1 VSQSLLRRGNMR
13 ARMASTEIDT
23 SICTAQTLRIL
34 YVEDNPHDARLC
46 LRQLKQ
52 AGFEPMA
59 DVVGTP
65 EEFTERL
72 RSTHYDLVLA
82 DYRIPGWSGMAALEV
97 LQQEQKELPFILV
110 TGALGE
116 AAAVECI
123 KKGAADFIVKD
134 HSSRLPLVV
143 QRALEERA
151 LREEKTRAEAA
162 LRDSERR
169 FRALVENS
177 ADGSALVTADG
188 TYVYSSPAS
197 NGVLGYT
204 PKELAGR
211 NVFELIHSSELKS
224 AREMFTQLI
233 GEPGRVLAGHFRF
246 HHKNGSWRWVQ
257 VVGKNLLGDPSVGAV
272 VINYRD
278 VTESKRADDEL
289 VASEERFRKAFN
301 ASPEPM
307 TISHWPEGRYV
318 DCNESFLRIT
328 GYRREEVIGRTDTE
342 VGFWPKPEDRAR
354 CMRFLEEHARA
365 IELEVVFG
373 AKSGEKRTGLFSAE
387 VIEIRGEQC
396 VLAVMKDVTERR
408 SLEEQL
414 RLSQKMEAV
423 GQLAGGVAHD
433 FNNLLTVILGYG
445 VLLLRDLGSE
455 DPRRAPLE
463 GIREAANR
471 AAALTQ
477 QLLAFS
483 RRQVLAPR
491 LLDLNVVVA
500 DMDKMLRRLIG
511 EHIEL
516 LTVLAPELGLVRAD
530 PSQIEQVIMN
540 LVVNARDAMPTG
552 GKLTIET
559 ADMELDEDYARRHA
573 AVAPGPYVMLA
584 VSDTGHGMDEETRAR
599 VFEPFF
605 TTKAKGKG
613 TGLGL
618 AVVYGIIKQS
628 GGSIWVY
635 SELGLG
641 TTFKA
646 YLPKVEARPEAT
658 TANRKSRRGT
668 ETVLLVE
675 NAAAVRS
682 LLRGILESNGYE
694 VLETRGA
701 AEALEASQQH
711 AGPIQL
717 LLTDAV
723 MPDMSG
729 RELADRLKIPRPEVK
744 VLYLSGYTDT
754 AVVQHGLLEPGVAF
768 LQKPF
773 TPEVLSRRVREVLDT

>member
-1 VSQSLLRRGNMR
+1 
-13 ARMASTEIDT
+13 MASTAADT
-23 SICTAQTLRIL
+23 STCTAQAARIL
-34 YVEDNPHDARLC
+34 YVEDNPEDAKLC

-52 AGFEPMA
+52 AGFEPIA
-59 DVVGTP
+59 DVVSTA
-65 EEFTERL
+65 EEFRERL
-72 RSTHYDLVLA
+72 SSTHYDLVLA
-82 DYRIPGWSGMAALEV
+82 DYRIPGWSGLAALEV
-97 LQQEQKELPFILV
+97 LQQEHKELPFILV

-116 AAAVECI
+116 EAAVECI

-134 HSSRLPLVV
+134 HLSRLPQVV
-143 QRALEERA
+143 RRALEETA

-162 LRDSERR
+162 LAASERR

-197 NGVLGYT
+197 HGVLGYT
-204 PKELAGR
+204 PKELAGC
-211 NVFELIHSSELKS
+211 NLFELIHSADLKG
-224 AREMFTQLI
+224 AREMFTQLLR
-233 GEPGRVLAGHFRF
+233 EPGRVLAGHFRF
-246 HHKNGSWRWVQ
+246 QHKNGSWRWVQ
-257 VVGKNLLGDPSVGAV
+257 VVGKNMLPDPSVGAI
-272 VINYRD
+272 VINYLD

-289 VASEERFRKAFN
+289 AASEERFRKAFN

-328 GYRREEVIGRTDTE
+328 GYRREEVIDRTDIE
-342 VGFWPKPEDRAR
+342 VRFWPKPEDRAR
-354 CMRFLEEHARA
+354 CKQFLEEHGR
-365 IELEVVFG
+365 IIDLEVLFG
-373 AKSGEKRTGLFSAE
+373 AKSGEERTGLFSAE

-396 VLAVMKDVTERR
+396 VLTVMKDITERR

-423 GQLAGGVAHD
+423 GLLAGGVAHD

-445 VLLLRDLGSE
+445 ILLLKDLGLE

-463 GIREAANR
+463 GIRQAADR
-471 AAALTQ
+471 AAALTH

-491 LLDLNVVVA
+491 LLDLNGVVA

-516 LTVLAPELGLVRAD
+516 STVLAPELGRVKAD
-530 PSQIEQVIMN
+530 PGQIEQVIMN
-540 LVVNARDAMPTG
+540 LVVNARDAMPVG

-559 ADMELDEDYARRHA
+559 ADVELDEAYGRRHP
-573 AVAPGPYVMLA
+573 VGAPGPHVMLA

-605 TTKAKGKG
+605 TTKEKGKG

-618 AVVYGIIKQS
+618 AVVYGIVKQS
-628 GGSIWVY
+628 GGSIQIY
-635 SELGLG
+635 SEPGLG
-641 TTFKA
+641 TTFKV
-646 YLPKVEARPEAT
+646 YLPKAEAASEKPEGIT
-658 TANRKSRRGT
+658 GNKRSRRAT

-675 NAAAVRS
+675 DEAAVRS
-682 LLRGILESNGYE
+682 LLRDILESNGYV
-694 VLETRGA
+694 VLEASRA
-701 AEALEASQQH
+701 EEALEASEQH
-711 AGPIQL
+711 GGLIQL
-717 LLTDAV
+717 LLTDVV
-723 MPDMSG
+723 MPDIGG
-729 RELADRLKIPRPEVK
+729 RKLADRLKTSRPEAR
-744 VLYLSGYTDT
+744 VLYMSGYTDI
-754 AVVQHGLLEPGVAF
+754 AIVQHGLLEPGVAF

-773 TPEVLSRRVREVLDT
+773 TPEALSRKVREVLDA

>member
-1 VSQSLLRRGNMR
+1 
-13 ARMASTEIDT
+13 MAPTEIHT
-23 SICTAQTLRIL
+23 PISTAQTLRIL
-34 YVEDNPHDARLC
+34 YLEDNPHDARLS
-46 LRQLKQ
+46 LGQLKQ

-59 DVVGTP
+59 DVVGTA

-72 RSTHYDLVLA
+72 RSTRYDLVLA
-82 DYRIPGWSGMAALEV
+82 DYSIPGWSGMAALEV
-97 LQQEQKELPFILV
+97 LQQEQKELPFVVV

-116 AAAVECI
+116 EAAVECI
-123 KKGAADFIVKD
+123 KQGAADFIVKD
-134 HSSRLPLVV
+134 HLSRLPLVV
-143 QRALEERA
+143 RRALEERA
-151 LREEKTRAEAA
+151 LRGEKFRAEAA

-188 TYVYSSPAS
+188 TYVYSSFAG
-197 NGVLGYT
+197 NDVLGYT
-204 PKELAGR
+204 PKELVGR
-211 NVFELIHSSELKS
+211 NVFELIHSADLKD
-224 AREMFTQLI
+224 ARELFTQLLR
-233 GEPGRVLAGHFRF
+233 EPGRVLAGHFRF
-246 HHKNGSWRWVQ
+246 HHKNESWRWIQ
-257 VVGKNLLGDPSVGAV
+257 VVGKNLLSDPSVGTV
-272 VINYRD
+272 VVNYRD

-289 VASEERFRKAFN
+289 AASEERFRKAFN

-328 GYRREEVIGRTDTE
+328 GYRREEVIGCTDTE
-342 VGFWPKPEDRAR
+342 VRFWPKPEDRAR

-365 IELEVVFG
+365 IDLEVLFG
-373 AKSGEKRTGLFSAE
+373 DKSGKERTGLYSAE
-387 VIEIRGEQC
+387 LIEIRGEQC

-433 FNNLLTVILGYG
+433 FNNLLTVILGYSI
-445 VLLLRDLGSE
+445 LLLRDLRPE

-463 GIREAANR
+463 GIQQAADR
-471 AAALTQ
+471 AAALTH

-516 LTVLAPELGLVRAD
+516 STVLAPDLALVKAD
-530 PSQIEQVIMN
+530 PGQIEQVIMN
-540 LVVNARDAMPTG
+540 LVVNASDAMPTG

-559 ADMELDEDYARRHA
+559 TDVELDEACGCIHT
-573 AVAPGPYVMLA
+573 VGTPGPCVILT
-584 VSDTGHGMDEETRAR
+584 VSDTGHGMDEGTRAR

-605 TTKAKGKG
+605 TTKEKGKG

-618 AVVYGIIKQS
+618 AVVYGIVKQS
-628 GGSIWVY
+628 GGSVWVY
-635 SELGLG
+635 SEQGLG
-641 TTFKA
+641 TTFKI
-646 YLPKVEARPEAT
+646 YLPKVEATSEKPEAI
-658 TANRKSRRGT
+658 TAYKRARRGT

-675 NAAAVRS
+675 DETAVRS
-682 LLRGILESNGYE
+682 LLRDILESNGYV
-694 VLETRGA
+694 VLEASRA
-701 AEALEASQQH
+701 AEALETSERH
-711 AGPIQL
+711 RGPIQL
-717 LLTDAV
+717 LLTDVV
-723 MPDMSG
+723 MPGISG
-729 RELADRLKIPRPEVK
+729 RKLADRLKTLRPETR
-744 VLYLSGYTDT
+744 VLYMSGYTDT
-754 AVVQHGLLEPGVAF
+754 AIVQHGLLEPGVAF

-773 TPEVLSRRVREVLDT
+773 TPEALSRKIREVLDG

>member
-1 VSQSLLRRGNMR
+1 
-13 ARMASTEIDT
+13 MASTGIDP
-23 SICTAQTLRIL
+23 SISSVQTLRIL
-34 YVEDNPHDARLC
+34 YAEDNPHDARLS
-46 LRQLKQ
+46 LRQLIQ
-52 AGFEPMA
+52 AGFEPVA

-65 EEFTERL
+65 EEFTESL

-82 DYRIPGWSGMAALEV
+82 DYRIPGWSGISALEV
-97 LQQEQKELPFILV
+97 LQQQQKELPFILV
-110 TGALGE
+110 TGTLGE
-116 AAAVECI
+116 ERAVECI
-123 KKGAADFIVKD
+123 KKGAADFILKD
-134 HSSRLPLVV
+134 QLSRLPVAV
-143 QRALEERA
+143 RKALEERA

-197 NGVLGYT
+197 NGALGYA
-204 PKELAGR
+204 PKELVGR
-211 NVFELIHSSELKS
+211 NLFELIHPADFKS
-224 AREMFTQLI
+224 AREMFTQLLR
-233 GEPGRVLAGHFRF
+233 EPGRVLAGHFRF
-246 HHKNGSWRWVQ
+246 HHKNASWRWVQ
-257 VVGKNLLGDPSVGAV
+257 VVGKNLLADTSVGAV

-289 VASEERFRKAFN
+289 AASEERFRKAFN

-307 TISHWPEGRYV
+307 TISRWPEGRYV

-342 VGFWPKPEDRAR
+342 VRFWPKPEDRTR
-354 CMRFLEEHARA
+354 CMRLLEEHARA
-365 IELEVVFG
+365 IELEVIFG
-373 AKSGEKRTGLFSAE
+373 AKSGEERTGLFSAE

-445 VLLLRDLGSE
+445 SLLLKDLVPE

-463 GIREAANR
+463 GINQAADR

-491 LLDLNVVVA
+491 LLDLNAVVA

-516 LTVLAPELGLVRAD
+516 STVLAPELGLVKAD
-530 PSQIEQVIMN
+530 PGQIEQVIMN
-540 LVVNARDAMPTG
+540 LIVNARDAMPVG

-559 ADMELDEDYARRHA
+559 AHVELDEACARRRT
-573 AVAPGPYVMLA
+573 VGTPGPYVLLA
-584 VSDTGHGMDEETRAR
+584 VSDTGHGMDEDTRAR

-605 TTKAKGKG
+605 TTKEKGKG

-618 AVVYGIIKQS
+618 AVVYGIVKQS
-628 GGSIWVY
+628 GGSVWVY
-635 SELGLG
+635 SEPGIG
-641 TTFKA
+641 TTFKV
-646 YLPKVEARPEAT
+646 YLPKVETASEKPEAT
-658 TANRKSRRGT
+658 TANKRSRRGT

-675 NAAAVRS
+675 DEAAVRS
-682 LLRGILESNGYE
+682 LLRDILESNGYV
-694 VLETRGA
+694 VLEASRA
-701 AEALEASQQH
+701 VEALEASQQH
-711 AGPIQL
+711 GGPIQL
-717 LLTDAV
+717 LLTDVV
-723 MPDMSG
+723 MPDVSG
-729 RELADRLKIPRPEVK
+729 RKLADRLRTSRPEAK
-744 VLYLSGYTDT
+744 VLYMSGYTDT
-754 AVVQHGLLEPGVAF
+754 AIVQHGLLEPGVAF

-773 TPEVLSRRVREVLDT
+773 TPDALSRKVREVLDA

>member
-1 VSQSLLRRGNMR
+1 
-13 ARMASTEIDT
+13 MASTKIDT

-34 YVEDNPHDARLC
+34 YVEDSLHDARLC

-65 EEFTERL
+65 EEFTKKL
-72 RSTHYDLVLA
+72 HSTAYDLVLA

-97 LQQEQKELPFILV
+97 MQQEQKALPFILV
-110 TGALGE
+110 TGALRE
-116 AAAVECI
+116 EAAVECI

-134 HSSRLPLVV
+134 HLSRLPLAVR
-143 QRALEERA
+143 RAVEDRA

-162 LRDSERR
+162 LRDSERC

-188 TYVYSSPAS
+188 TYLYSSPAS

-204 PKELAGR
+204 PKELGGR
-211 NVFELIHSSELKS
+211 NVFELIHSADLKG
-224 AREMFTQLI
+224 AREMFTQLLR
-233 GEPGRVLAGHFRF
+233 EPGRVLAGHFRF

-257 VVGKNLLGDPSVGAV
+257 VVGKNLLADPSVGAV

-289 VASEERFRKAFN
+289 AASEERFRKAFN

-307 TISHWPEGRYV
+307 TISHWPEGRYM

-342 VGFWPKPEDRAR
+342 VRFWPKPEDRAR
-354 CMRFLEEHARA
+354 CMQFLEEHARA
-365 IELEVVFG
+365 IELEVIFG
-373 AKSGEKRTGLFSAE
+373 AKSGEERTGLFSAE

-433 FNNLLTVILGYG
+433 FNNLLTVILGYAI
-445 VLLLRDLGSE
+445 LLLKDLVPE

-463 GIREAANR
+463 GIKQAADR

-491 LLDLNVVVA
+491 LLDLNAVVA

-516 LTVLAPELGLVRAD
+516 STVLAPELGLVKAD
-530 PSQIEQVIMN
+530 PGQIEQVIMN
-540 LVVNARDAMPTG
+540 LVVNARDAMPIG

-559 ADMELDEDYARRHA
+559 GHVELDEACARRRT
-573 AVAPGPYVMLA
+573 VGTSGPYVMLA
-584 VSDTGHGMDEETRAR
+584 VSDTGHGMDEDTRAR

-605 TTKAKGKG
+605 TTKEKGKG

-628 GGSIWVY
+628 GGSVWVY
-635 SELGLG
+635 SEPGIG
-641 TTFKA
+641 STFKA
-646 YLPKVEARPEAT
+646 YLPKVETTTEKPEAT
-658 TANRKSRRGT
+658 TANKRSRRGT

-675 NAAAVRS
+675 DEAAVRS
-682 LLRGILESNGYE
+682 LVRDILESNGYV
-694 VLETRGA
+694 VLEASRA
-701 AEALEASQQH
+701 VEALEASQQH
-711 AGPIQL
+711 EGPIQL
-717 LLTDAV
+717 LLTDVV
-723 MPDMSG
+723 MPDIGG
-729 RELADRLKIPRPEVK
+729 RKLADRLKASRPEAK
-744 VLYLSGYTDT
+744 VLYMSGYTDT
-754 AVVQHGLLEPGVAF
+754 AIVQHGLLEPGVAF

-773 TPEVLSRRVREVLDT
+773 TPEALSRKVREVLDA

>member
-1 VSQSLLRRGNMR
+1 
-13 ARMASTEIDT
+13 MASTGIDT
-23 SICTAQTLRIL
+23 SISSVQTLRIL
-34 YVEDNPHDARLC
+34 YAEDNPHDARLS
-46 LRQLKQ
+46 LRQLIQ
-52 AGFEPMA
+52 AGFEPVA
-59 DVVGTP
+59 DVVGTA
-65 EEFTERL
+65 EEFTESL
-72 RSTHYDLVLA
+72 RSTQYDLVLA
-82 DYRIPGWSGMAALEV
+82 DYRIPGWSGISALEV
-97 LQQEQKELPFILV
+97 LQQQQKELPFILV
-110 TGALGE
+110 TGTLGE
-116 AAAVECI
+116 ERAVECI
-123 KKGAADFIVKD
+123 KKGAADFILKD
-134 HSSRLPLVV
+134 QLSRLPVAV
-143 QRALEERA
+143 RKALEERA
-151 LREEKTRAEAA
+151 LREEKARAEAA

-204 PKELAGR
+204 PKELGGR
-211 NVFELIHSSELKS
+211 NVFELIHSADLKG
-224 AREMFTQLI
+224 AREMFTQLLR
-233 GEPGRVLAGHFRF
+233 EPGRVLAGHFRF

-257 VVGKNLLGDPSVGAV
+257 VVGKNLLADPSVGTV

-289 VASEERFRKAFN
+289 AASEERFRKAFN

-342 VGFWPKPEDRAR
+342 VRFWPKPEDRAR

-365 IELEVVFG
+365 IELEVIFG
-373 AKSGEKRTGLFSAE
+373 AKSGEERTGLFSAE

-423 GQLAGGVAHD
+423 GHLAGGVAHD
-433 FNNLLTVILGYG
+433 FNNLLTVILGYAI
-445 VLLLRDLGSE
+445 LLLKDLVPE

-463 GIREAANR
+463 GIKQAADR

-491 LLDLNVVVA
+491 LLDLNAVVA

-516 LTVLAPELGLVRAD
+516 STVLAPELGLVKAD
-530 PSQIEQVIMN
+530 PGQIEQVIMN
-540 LVVNARDAMPTG
+540 LVVNARDAMPIG

-559 ADMELDEDYARRHA
+559 GHVELDEACARRRT
-573 AVAPGPYVMLA
+573 VGTSGPYVMLA
-584 VSDTGHGMDEETRAR
+584 VSDTGHGMDEDTRAR

-605 TTKAKGKG
+605 TTKEKGKG

-628 GGSIWVY
+628 GGSVWVY
-635 SELGLG
+635 SEPGIG
-641 TTFKA
+641 STFKA
-646 YLPKVEARPEAT
+646 YLPKIETTTKKPEAT
-658 TANRKSRRGT
+658 TANKRSRRGT

-675 NAAAVRS
+675 DEAAVRS
-682 LLRGILESNGYE
+682 LVRDILESNGYV
-694 VLETRGA
+694 VLEASRA
-701 AEALEASQQH
+701 VEALEASQQH
-711 AGPIQL
+711 EGPIQL
-717 LLTDAV
+717 LLTDVV
-723 MPDMSG
+723 MPDIGG
-729 RELADRLKIPRPEVK
+729 RKLADRLKASRPEAK
-744 VLYLSGYTDT
+744 VLYMSGYTDT
-754 AVVQHGLLEPGVAF
+754 AIVQHGLLKPGVAF

-773 TPEVLSRRVREVLDT
+773 TPEALSRKVREVLDA

>member
-1 VSQSLLRRGNMR
+1 
-13 ARMASTEIDT
+13 MASSEIGT
-23 SICTAQTLRIL
+23 SIRATQTLRIL
-34 YVEDNPHDARLC
+34 YVEDNPQDARLC

-52 AGFEPMA
+52 AGFEPKA
-59 DVVGTP
+59 DVVSTP
-65 EEFTERL
+65 EEFKERL
-72 RSTHYDLVLA
+72 RSTRYDLVLA

-97 LQQEQKELPFILV
+97 LQEEQKELPFIVV

-116 AAAVECI
+116 EAAVECI

-134 HSSRLPLVV
+134 HLSRIPLAV

-151 LREEKTRAEAA
+151 LREEKTRAEVA

-177 ADGSALVTADG
+177 ADGSALVAADG

-197 NGVLGYT
+197 NGVLAYT
-204 PKELAGR
+204 PKELDGR
-211 NVFELIHSSELKS
+211 NVFELVHSTDITS
-224 AREMFTQLI
+224 AREMFAQLLR
-233 GEPGRVLAGHFRF
+233 EPGRVLAGHFRF

-257 VVGKNLLGDPSVGAV
+257 VVGKNLLADPSVGAV

-289 VASEERFRKAFN
+289 AASEERFRKAFN

-328 GYRREEVIGRTDTE
+328 GYRREEVIGRTDIE
-342 VGFWPKPEDRAR
+342 VRFWPKPEDRAR
-354 CMRFLEEHARA
+354 CMRFLEEHGRA
-365 IELEVVFG
+365 IDLEVVFG
-373 AKSGEKRTGLFSAE
+373 AKSGEERTGLFSAE

-396 VLAVMKDVTERR
+396 VLAVMKDITERR

-423 GQLAGGVAHD
+423 GLLAGGVAHD

-445 VLLLRDLGSE
+445 ILLLKDLGSE
-455 DPRRAPLE
+455 DARRGPLE
-463 GIREAANR
+463 GIKQAADR

-491 LLDLNVVVA
+491 LLDLNTVVG

-516 LTVLAPELGLVRAD
+516 RTDLASGLGLVKAD

-559 ADMELDEDYARRHA
+559 ADVEVNDTYARCHNIIT
-573 AVAPGPYVMLA
+573 PGPHVMLA
-584 VSDTGHGMDEETRAR
+584 VSDTGHGMDEDTRAR

-628 GGSIWVY
+628 GGSISVY
-635 SELGLG
+635 SERGLG

-646 YLPKVEARPEAT
+646 YLPRVEAACERPEAIT
-658 TANRKSRRGT
+658 GNKRSRRGT

-675 NAAAVRS
+675 DEAAVRS
-682 LLRGILESNGYE
+682 LLRDILESNGYV
-694 VLETRGA
+694 VLEASRA
-701 AEALEASQQH
+701 AEALEASRQH
-711 AGPIQL
+711 GGPIQL
-717 LLTDAV
+717 LLTDVV
-723 MPDMSG
+723 MPDISG
-729 RELADRLKIPRPEVK
+729 RKLADRLQTSRPEAK
-744 VLYLSGYTDT
+744 VLYMSGYTDT
-754 AVVQHGLLEPGVAF
+754 AIVQHGLLEPGVAF

-773 TPEVLSRRVREVLDT
+773 TPEALSRKVREVLDG

>member
-1 VSQSLLRRGNMR
+1 
-13 ARMASTEIDT
+13 MASTETDT
-23 SICTAQTLRIL
+23 SICPAQTLRIL
-34 YVEDNPHDARLC
+34 YLEDDPHDAKFS

-52 AGFEPMA
+52 AGFEPRA
-59 DVVGTP
+59 DVVGTA

-82 DYRIPGWSGMAALEV
+82 DYSIPGWSGMAALEV
-97 LQQEQKELPFILV
+97 LQQEQKELPLIVV

-116 AAAVECI
+116 EAAVEFI
-123 KKGAADFIVKD
+123 KKGAADFVVKD
-134 HSSRLPLVV
+134 HLSRLPQVV
-143 QRALEERA
+143 RRALVERA

-177 ADGSALVTADG
+177 ADGSALVTAEG
-188 TYVYSSPAS
+188 TYVYSSPAVNS
-197 NGVLGYT
+197 VLGYT
-204 PKELAGR
+204 PKELSGR
-211 NVFELIHSSELKS
+211 KVFELIHSTDVKG
-224 AREMFTQLI
+224 ATEMFTQLLR
-233 GEPGRVLAGHFRF
+233 ESGRVLAGHFRF

-257 VVGKNLLGDPSVGAV
+257 VVGKNLLNDPSVGAV

-289 VASEERFRKAFN
+289 AASEERFRKAFN

-328 GYRREEVIGRTDTE
+328 GYSREEVIGRTDTE
-342 VGFWPKPEDRAR
+342 VRFWPKPEDRAR
-354 CMRFLEEHARA
+354 CMRFLEEYARA
-365 IELEVVFG
+365 IDLEVLFG
-373 AKSGEKRTGLFSAE
+373 AKSGEERTGLFSAE

-445 VLLLRDLGSE
+445 ILLLKDLGPE

-463 GIREAANR
+463 GIKQAADR

-491 LLDLNVVVA
+491 LLDLNAVVA

-516 LTVLAPELGLVRAD
+516 STVLAPDLGLVKAD
-530 PSQIEQVIMN
+530 PGQIEQVIMN
-540 LVVNARDAMPTG
+540 LVVNARDAMSSG

-559 ADMELDEDYARRHA
+559 ADVELEEASGRRHT
-573 AVAPGPYVMLA
+573 VGTPGPYVMLA

-605 TTKAKGKG
+605 TTKEKGKG

-618 AVVYGIIKQS
+618 AVVYGIVKQS
-628 GGSIWVY
+628 GGSVWVY
-635 SELGLG
+635 SEPGLG

-646 YLPKVEARPEAT
+646 YLPKVEATFEKPEAIT
-658 TANRKSRRGT
+658 TNKRARRGT
-668 ETVLLVE
+668 ETILLVE
-675 NAAAVRS
+675 DEAAVRL
-682 LLRGILESNGYE
+682 LLRDILESNGYI
-694 VLETRGA
+694 VLEASRA
-701 AEALEASQQH
+701 AEALEASERH
-711 AGPIQL
+711 GGPIQL
-717 LLTDAV
+717 LLTDVV
-723 MPDMSG
+723 MPDISG
-729 RELADRLKIPRPEVK
+729 RKLADRLKTLRPEAK
-744 VLYLSGYTDT
+744 VLYMSGYTDT
-754 AVVQHGLLEPGVAF
+754 AIVQHGLLEPGVAF

-773 TPEVLSRRVREVLDT
+773 TPEALSRRVREVLDG